1 MKLTTK
7 SRFGQILVWLIW
19 LLVLLTTF
27 ASSIG
32 TPGPQAE
39 GLLALV
45 PSCPPSSGPLF
56 PWQPRCRWRKWALQ
70 RYQAWQQRLRQARW
84 AYRRAV
90 GIAQGARLLLAG
102 MVPLAAI
109 VDWLTRA
116 QLRRQLGALPVL
128 YAVLE
133 ILQVRA
139 IINRHCPAGAA
150 EIDHGTVA
158 VVLILNRLTAPRPL
172 YQVATWLAQT
182 SLVAVLG
189 VPAAKFNDD
198 RLRRTLNIL
207 APHLRAIWLDVV
219 HQALVHLDVD
229 LRVLFYDLTAFIV
242 QGAYAQS
249 RLAKFGFAHN
259 TPMNKRKIKE
269 GLVAAA
275 DGRVPLDF
283 GLWAGAAADTATVQQ
298 NLGCLHELLARHG
311 YPAEGVLLVGDRA
324 MLNDELALAYER
336 QQADGPLYY
345 LAGLEARKKAHRAL
359 LRQYPERDLLR
370 HPLAQEG
377 YYGVLCPIQF
387 QHAGQTVTH
396 RGLLVLSQPMARAQ
410 QRTRTTQL
418 KALWADLQTVST
430 RIGQRAHRTAAQVQA
445 RAQTCVRRSP
455 VGAFVEV
462 WTYAEAG
469 QVHLR
474 WRVKTAEWRAARRRD
489 GRYLLVTNHPHLTPN
504 QMLALY
510 RGKDTC
516 EKCFTVSKHD
526 LRVSPIYLHQDA
538 RIEAMLLL
546 NLLALLTYNV
556 LERQARRQGLQ
567 LTTRRIIAGLENLT
581 VIETHC
587 WDGSVL
593 VKLTPVDSE
602 QAQLLQALAEILET
616 LRWPHLPPVLPAAP
630 GSPRGSGLLG
640 PGLSPGPPFQGHL
653 ALRQPAA

>member
-1 MKLTTK
+1 MQLTTK

-19 LLVLLTTF
+19 LLVLLTTL
-27 ASSIG
+27 AGSLG
-32 TPGPQAE
+32 TPVPHAE
-39 GLLALV
+39 GALALV
-45 PSCPPSSGPLF
+45 PSCPPPSGPLF
-56 PWQPRCRWRKWALQ
+56 PWQPRVRWRKWAFQ

-90 GIAQGARLLLAG
+90 GIAHGARLLLAG

-139 IINRHCPAGAA
+139 IINRHCPPGAA

-158 VVLILNRLTAPRPL
+158 LVLILNRLTAPRPL
-172 YQVATWLAQT
+172 YQVAGWLAET
-182 SLVAVLG
+182 SLVTLLG

-198 RLRRTLNIL
+198 RLRRTLEVL
-207 APHLRAIWLDVV
+207 APHLRAIWLDIV

-242 QGAYAQS
+242 QGAYAHS

-275 DGRVPLDF
+275 DGRVPVDY
-283 GLWAGAAADTATVQQ
+283 GLWAGAAADSATVQQ
-298 NLGCLHELLARHG
+298 NLGCLHDLLARHG
-311 YPAEGVLLVGDRA
+311 YPPEGVLLIGDRA
-324 MLNDELALAYER
+324 MLNDELALAYEHKR
-336 QQADGPLYY
+336 REGPLYY
-345 LAGLEARKKAHRAL
+345 LAGLEARKKAHRRL
-359 LRQYPERDLLR
+359 LRQYPESYLLR
-370 HPLAQEG
+370 HPLNQEG
-377 YYGVLCPIQF
+377 YYGLPCAIQF
-387 QHAGQTVTH
+387 QHAGQTVTP
-396 RGLLVLSQPMARAQ
+396 RGLLVYSQPMARAH
-410 QRTRTTQL
+410 QRTRATQL
-418 KALWADLQTVST
+418 KALRADLQTVAA
-430 RIGQRAHRTAAQVQA
+430 RIGQRAYRTVAQVQA
-445 RAQTCVRRSP
+445 RAKTCLRGSP
-455 VGAFVEV
+455 VGAFVEI
-462 WTYAEAG
+462 WAYEEAG
-469 QVHLR
+469 QVRLR
-474 WRVKTAEWRAARRRD
+474 WRLKAAELRAIRRGD
-489 GRYLLVTNHPHLTPN
+489 GRYLLVTNHPHLTPQ

-510 RGKDTC
+510 RGKDAC
-516 EKCFTVSKHD
+516 EKCFTISKHD

-546 NLLALLTYNV
+546 NMLALLTYNV
-556 LERQARRQGLQ
+556 LERQARRHGLA
-567 LTTRRIIAGLENLT
+567 LTTRRIIAALENLT

-593 VKLTPVDSE
+593 VKLTPVDPA

-616 LRWPHLPPVLPAAP
+616 LRWPALSPVLPAAP
-630 GSPRGSGLLG
+630 ADLRGG
-640 PGLSPGPPFQGHL
+640 GLSPGPPTRENL
-653 ALRQPAA
+653 ALRRPAA